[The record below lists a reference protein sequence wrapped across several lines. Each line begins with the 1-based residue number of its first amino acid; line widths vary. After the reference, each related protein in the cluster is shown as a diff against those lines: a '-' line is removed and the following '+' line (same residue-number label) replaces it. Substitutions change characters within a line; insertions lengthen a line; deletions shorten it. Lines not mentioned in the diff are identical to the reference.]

1 VTKPVPN
8 LQLRNWRAGHHLTRE
23 EMATRIN
30 ATQAGIAERL
40 ACDDERI
47 RRWETGEVRWPSPV
61 YRRALK
67 ELTTLEP
74 AELGFIPHDLHR
86 QGQAGS
92 LDTLRVEADFFDT
105 MELARMVTVS
115 DLGQGTAEVLQE
127 AADLLCRAYPSA
139 PAAELRTRTK
149 QRLKYLTQLLGG
161 RLTLRQHRDLL
172 VSAGW
177 LWLLLGCLHYDLG
190 EREPAETARQA
201 AGQIGQE
208 TGSGQLSAWA
218 CEMAAWFALTEG
230 RYHDV
235 IDYAQAGQQ
244 QAGMSHAMVQLV
256 LQEARGRARLGQRRE
271 VRAGLNQGTK
281 LLEQL
286 PQPQHPEHHFV
297 FDHTKWIFYAATC
310 YTWLGDDEPAE
321 EHAREIIEYHTQPDG
336 SSDAP
341 MRTANAHIDLGL
353 ILARH
358 GELDEAVDHGLQ
370 AFQFERKTEASLLSR
385 AADLDRD
392 LGQRY
397 PSEHLA
403 EPFHEQYADA
413 RRSLQRR
420 ATQDPEQRTPAP
432 RQAPHQA
439 P

>member
-1 VTKPVPN
+1 
-8 LQLRNWRAGHHLTRE
+8 
-23 EMATRIN
+23 
-30 ATQAGIAERL
+30 
-40 ACDDERI
+40 
-47 RRWETGEVRWPSPV
+47 
-61 YRRALK
+61 
-67 ELTTLEP
+67 
-74 AELGFIPHDLHR
+74 
-86 QGQAGS
+86 
-92 LDTLRVEADFFDT
+92 
-105 MELARMVTVS
+105 
-115 DLGQGTAEVLQE
+115 
-127 AADLLCRAYPSA
+127 LCRAYPSA
-139 PAAELRTRTK
+139 PAAELRARTK

-172 VSAGW
+172 VTAGW

-190 EREPAETARQA
+190 ERESAETARQA
-201 AGQIGQE
+201 AGQIGQQ

-244 QAGMSHAMVQLV
+244 RAGMSHAMVQLV

-271 VRAGLNQGTK
+271 VRAGLDQGTK

-286 PQPQHPEHHFV
+286 PRPEHPEHHFA

-310 YTWLGDDEPAE
+310 YTWLGDDEPVE
-321 EHAREIIEYHTQPDG
+321 EHAREIIEYHTQPDRP
-336 SSDAP
+336 SDAP

-385 AADLDRD
+385 AAHLDRD

-403 EPFHEQYADA
+403 ESFHEQYADA

-420 ATQDPEQRTPAP
+420 TAQDPEQRTPAP
-432 RQAPHQA
+432 RQTP
-439 P
+439 